1 MAEKI
6 RLVRNDTAP
15 QIRLTITDQESGSVV
30 DLSNGSVKLHFRRVG
45 ATAVLFTKDLFVNPD
60 TANTGVAV
68 VVWEPG
74 DLDVEAGDYEGE
86 IEVIRSNG
94 MRETIYDLLKFKV
107 REEFA

>member
-15 QIRLTITDQESGSVV
+15 QIRLTITDQETGDVV
-30 DLSNGSVKLHFRRVG
+30 DLSNGTVKLHFRRLG
-45 ATAVLFTKDLFVNPD
+45 ATEVLFSKDLFINPD
-60 TANTGVAV
+60 TANTGVAIV
-68 VVWEPG
+68 AWDVG